1 MADKTE
7 KETRNRETKTE
18 SKTARQKLRNYLAR
32 VVKISRQID
41 LKMSTIFIVKKV
53 FQNQQSCQ
61 Y

>member
-1 MADKTE
+1 MTDKTE
-7 KETRNRETKTE
+7 KETRNRETKR
-18 SKTARQKLRNYLAR
+18 ARQKLRNYIAQ

-41 LKMSTIFIVKKV
+41 LKMSIVFIVKKM